1 MNLIPY
7 IVVWVVLG
15 IIVIVLA
22 VFRMRLVRQEDKTL
36 DVLEN
41 ERVAEEQKQIT
52 AKIKKIDRWGQAL
65 TVVVVLYG
73 IILAGTYIY
82 HLWQLSSRIQP

>member
-22 VFRMRLVRQEDKTL
+22 VSRMRLARQEDKTL

-41 ERVAEEQKQIT
+41 ERVAEEQKQMT
-52 AKIKKIDRWGQAL
+52 VKIQRIDRWGQAL
-65 TVVVVLYG
+65 TVLVVLYG
-73 IILAGTYIY
+73 IVLAGTYIY
-82 HLWQLSSRIQP
+82 HMWQLSSRIQP